1 MHWGVPGLRSLLAI
15 VAVLALS
22 PVLVSGGSR
31 SDPRTPAALAG
42 LSAPFLPTAVLGNGG
57 TTAGVDAYG
66 DVVDLWVPG
75 PAGRDLIHNP
85 ASRQAASSVPADT
98 GIVPRVSGDG
108 ARALPLWRARS
119 VHQTYLPGTNILRTV
134 AQIGAGRIEIVE
146 AIRGGVLDCT
156 ATASGGLR
164 LQRLN
169 CERGKQKQPF
179 RQLAVAQ
186 RRWLGRARPLGEE
199 APGWARRMYGR
210 SLLVLRALTDRQTG
224 AVAAGT
230 REGWAYVWPRDASA
244 VAIALA
250 AAGFRPEARRILHF
264 LLHLDL
270 GSAARFSGS
279 GAPVSGRAAEGD
291 ATGWLEAAA
300 RASGSRAVAAH
311 LASGPERPP
320 WRGRADYQERSGQ
333 SGNYLA
339 NAIASRLSAAR
350 IRALF
355 ATSRGLVRSA
365 RDPGSGLDS
374 AAAWAVRPFPG
385 PHSSA
390 RSAEPWADWRRIR
403 RSRADLASSL
413 LKIGRRM
420 NPGARRLPGALGA
433 WRRSER
439 GARRSDC
446 SVICAAAPPRPGSS
460 PSGWGRGEVCH
471 ARPPRWPGH
480 RPLRFSPCVSSGRPA
495 ATDPASSEAR
505 GDVRHPC

>member
-355 ATSRGLVRSA
+355 ATSRGLERSA

-374 AAAWAVRPFPG
+374 AAAWAVRPFPRPALFG
-385 PHSSA
+385 EVRRTLGRLAAHQAQQGGFGLLPAEDWPTDEPWSA
-390 RSAEPWADWRRIR
+390 PTAWSAWSLAALGERSAALGLLGDLR
-403 RSRADLASSL
+403 RSATETGLFPERV
-413 LKIGRRM
+413 
-420 NPGARRLPGALGA
+420 GARGGMPRSATPLAWSQAFAILAL
-433 WRRSER
+433 
-439 GARRSDC
+439 
-446 SVICAAAPPRPGSS
+446 
-460 PSGWGRGEVCH
+460 H
-471 ARPPRWPGH
+471 QLWPASRH
-480 RPLRFSPCVSSGRPA
+480 RPSQ
-495 ATDPASSEAR
+495 
-505 GDVRHPC
+505 